1 MQRNELFDHTF
12 IFNASFDQTDRLKTY
27 DDAMIVRGYVVDVK
41 ENFSKVVSESSA
53 EKDGQEADAESNGQS
68 KTLREKVKDNLS
80 KVIERVK
87 DSVSDQI
94 LLEVTLLLSSITYV
108 GKEEQNNRKLEITNY

>member
-1 MQRNELFDHTF
+1 MSNELFDYTL
-12 IFNASFDQTDRLKTY
+12 IFNASFDDNKRLQSFE
-27 DDAMIVRGYVVDVK
+27 DAMVTRGYVVDVK

-94 LLEVTLLLSSITYV
+94 LLEVTLLLCSITYV